1 MSSEMSLT
9 MRVSARKATEIGA
22 FAQTSAGDEK
32 GHGVLLRGLLREC
45 QVRAQE
51 CGHRENGNNKW
62 DPRHTAYLRMLC
74 EGGTANQNLREL
86 TLIVKLLGP
95 FARPNG

>member
-1 MSSEMSLT
+1 

-45 QVRAQE
+45 QVRTQE
-51 CGHRENGNNKW
+51 CSRRENGNNKW
-62 DPRHTAYLRMLC
+62 GPRHTAYLRMLC

-95 FARPNG
+95 LARPNG

>member
-1 MSSEMSLT
+1 
-9 MRVSARKATEIGA
+9 MRVSARQATEISA
-22 FAQTSAGDEK
+22 FADTGAGNEK
-32 GHGVLLRGLLREC
+32 GHGVLLGTALRRGLLREC

-51 CGHRENGNNKW
+51 CSHRENGNNKW
-62 DPRHTAYLRMLC
+62 GPRHTAYLRMLC